1 VADHISEAKQM
12 KIEQVAVIKEKLEK
26 AQSVV
31 LVEYKGITV
40 AQDTKLRA
48 QCRANNVEYKVLK
61 NRLVKKALEQ
71 LGIEGFDKALEETTA
86 FAFGYDDC
94 VTPAKVIAD
103 NAKEIKCLNIKCGLV
118 EGAFADKATIEKL
131 ASSHCAVPRIVA
143 ESYVWI
149 RKSSCSYRREA
160 RGVNFDQIIRI

>member
-1 VADHISEAKQM
+1 MADHISEAKQM

-131 ASSHCAVPRIVA
+131 ATIPPKEVLIAQFLGLLQSPMSGFARVLAAIA
-143 ESYVWI
+143 E
-149 RKSSCSYRREA
+149 KQEA
-160 RGVNFDQIIRI
+160 